1 VSRIEDLVY
10 SAHEYG
16 KRDILLKK
24 VSQIRTKNPNIKL
37 EEAYDS
43 AYQEIMKT

>member
-1 VSRIEDLVY
+1 MSRIEELVY

-16 KRDILLKK
+16 KRDILLKM
-24 VSQIRTKNPNIKL
+24 VSEIRIERPNVKL
-37 EEAYDS
+37 EDAYDL

>member
-1 VSRIEDLVY
+1 MSKIEELVY

-16 KRDILLKK
+16 KRDILLKM
-24 VSQIRTKNPNIKL
+24 VSKIRIERPNVKL
-37 EEAYDS
+37 EDVYDL